1 MSKVQIIQNGREKT
15 VPAAHAKI
23 LVALKKATYPQ
34 TEEPKQA
41 NDSKQDEAAKPAK
54 REYKRKDL
62 KAE

>member
-34 TEEPKQA
+34 EVKQA
-41 NDSKQDEAAKPAK
+41 DEPKQDEAAKPAK